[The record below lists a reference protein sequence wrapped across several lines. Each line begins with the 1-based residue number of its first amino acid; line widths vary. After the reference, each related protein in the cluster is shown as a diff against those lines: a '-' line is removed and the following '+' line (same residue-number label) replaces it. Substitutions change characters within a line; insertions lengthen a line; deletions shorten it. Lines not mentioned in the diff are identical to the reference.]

1 MEKAGFWLLL
11 ICFQLGEGCNKGSNE
26 LPIEG
31 SGAMLNLEPMSHNR
45 FSLCA
50 LGDRSIGVKG
60 DIALGVSQ
68 FEIFISIETM
78 CQLLTDLPQTNS

>member
-1 MEKAGFWLLL
+1 MKLYYSAILF
-11 ICFQLGEGCNKGSNE
+11 FFGCVIGIL

-68 FEIFISIETM
+68 FEIFISIE
-78 CQLLTDLPQTNS
+78 LGFYLGEK